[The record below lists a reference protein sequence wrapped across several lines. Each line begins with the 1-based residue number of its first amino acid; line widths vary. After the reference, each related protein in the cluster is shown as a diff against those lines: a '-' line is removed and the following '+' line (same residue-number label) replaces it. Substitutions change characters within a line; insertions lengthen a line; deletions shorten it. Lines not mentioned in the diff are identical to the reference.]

1 MAAANSAADRSLIL
15 VIQFLHSVWKANSD
29 WLLFQIGDAQTVTIK
44 ILFRRGGNDASTF
57 SSRVARKRRLTRRHR
72 QCDGQQETAR
82 RRSLIRKESFPSDVN
97 LDGKIGAYPIRL
109 PSLQSLRLKF
119 PESWIFTD

>member
-1 MAAANSAADRSLIL
+1 MY
-15 VIQFLHSVWKANSD
+15 
-29 WLLFQIGDAQTVTIK
+29 T
-44 ILFRRGGNDASTF
+44 
-57 SSRVARKRRLTRRHR
+57 RKRTKHGKPLPIASFWPLADDRAGLPRERTSLLPVGMSQKRQRGRHR

-109 PSLQSLRLKF
+109 PSLQSLSLKF
-119 PESWIFTD
+119 SESWIFTN